1 LKRNLLLLL
10 GALATTILLLSRS
23 RTMLISAVVFF
34 TVVFGYLRPGRKVLA
49 LYIATV
55 LLMLAVAVKPELVN
69 DVTQTYILKSGSRLM
84 ESRGNQI
91 QESLQSAIASGP
103 LGLGFGISAGISRFW
118 ESGNFSSYS
127 REKGNSILAVWEET
141 GIIGAGLWL
150 ATMLVLALSLRRM
163 GKDLARG
170 SSGRFLYFV
179 ALGFLC
185 GCCVSS
191 MGEAWVLSPSP
202 ETAVFWATMGIGF
215 GALKADANST
225 SSMGAAA

>member
-1 LKRNLLLLL
+1 
-10 GALATTILLLSRS
+10 
-23 RTMLISAVVFF
+23 VVANRHCARFIWHSYPLF
-34 TVVFGYLRPGRKVLA
+34 EVG
-49 LYIATV
+49 
-55 LLMLAVAVKPELVN
+55 VAVQFVASPR
-69 DVTQTYILKSGSRLM
+69 DTRDSSPGS
-84 ESRGNQI
+84 ESNSCSVGACF
-91 QESLQSAIASGP
+91 L
-103 LGLGFGISAGISRFW
+103 W
-118 ESGNFSSYS
+118 ED
-127 REKGNSILAVWEET
+127 T